1 LSGNH
6 HVTDDEQVAQLTG
19 DFFQGDPE
27 FATELARVVL
37 FL

>member
-6 HVTDDEQVAQLTG
+6 HVTDDEQVAQLTE
-19 DFFQGDPE
+19 DFFQVGPE